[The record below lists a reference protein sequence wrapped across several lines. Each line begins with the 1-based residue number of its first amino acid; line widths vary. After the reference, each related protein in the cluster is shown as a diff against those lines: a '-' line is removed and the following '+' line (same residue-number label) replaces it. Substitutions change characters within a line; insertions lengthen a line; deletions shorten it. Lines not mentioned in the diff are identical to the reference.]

1 MLLGKQVKDVN
12 KVTSILLVGVG
23 GQGTVLASKVLGQV
37 AMRLGREVKVAEI
50 HGMSQRGGSV
60 VTQVRYGEKVYSP
73 TIPRGEADAIL
84 AFEKMEALR
93 WLPYLAPGAL
103 VIVNDQ
109 EIDPLPVITGQMAYP
124 EGILEILKDRARL
137 KMVPALELAEK
148 AGHGKATNIVLL
160 GVLAQELKSLPQVW
174 RETLAKVVPPH
185 TLEVNLK
192 AFELGLHYQG

>member
-1 MLLGKQVKDVN
+1 
-12 KVTSILLVGVG
+12 